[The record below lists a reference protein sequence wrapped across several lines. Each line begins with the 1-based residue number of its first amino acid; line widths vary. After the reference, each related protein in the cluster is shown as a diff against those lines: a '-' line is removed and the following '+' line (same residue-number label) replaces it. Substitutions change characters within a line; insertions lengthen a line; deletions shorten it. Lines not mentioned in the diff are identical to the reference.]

1 MADPHP
7 GPRRP
12 SAVVGV
18 LLRGAVGFAIGGVG
32 GLLFG
37 WVVSPPTPS
46 YVQLYVMMRGFGI
59 GAMLGTSAVVIME
72 FRTKRC
78 GKDE

>member
-1 MADPHP
+1 MAEPSLE
-7 GPRRP
+7 PRRP
-12 SAVVGV
+12 SPVVRV
-18 LLRGAVGFAIGGVG
+18 LLRGAIGFAVGGVV

-46 YVQLYVMMRGFGI
+46 YVQLYVMMRACGI

-72 FRTKRC
+72 FRTKKS
-78 GKDE
+78 GKDI